1 MSNQSFTRRAFLKGN
16 LALLGLSALNIESV
30 FSAGKEPVKF
40 EKSRVRLGMAAYSFV
55 NEFRND
61 EINMKEFIDYC
72 YNLGLDGVELTS
84 YFFESESDSYLLELR
99 NKCFHMGMDIT
110 GTAIGNDFITPDK
123 QERQKQVEDVKKW
136 IDKAVVLGAPS
147 IRVFGGGDIPDD
159 YTENDA
165 YDWVISSMQE
175 CVDYAAQKGIVL
187 AMANHGGFPVTS
199 EQVIK
204 IIQEIDSPWFGALL
218 DTGNFLKDWYRQIAE
233 VLPYAV
239 MMHLKVNMHSTVEGA
254 KPIPADMERIFR
266 LIENQ
271 GYERY
276 VDIEYEED
284 APYEDIPPLVK
295 RLRKLM

>member
-1 MSNQSFTRRAFLKGN
+1 MNNQSFTRRAFLKGN
-16 LALLGLSALNIESV
+16 LALLGLSVLNVGSV
-30 FSAGKEPVKF
+30 FSADKQPVKID
-40 EKSRVRLGMAAYSFV
+40 KSRLRLGMAAYSFV
-55 NEFRND
+55 NEFRNGD
-61 EINMKEFIDYC
+61 INMKQFIDYC

-84 YFFESESDSYLLELR
+84 YFFESESDSYLLDLR
-99 NKCFHMGMDIT
+99 NKCFHLGMDIT
-110 GTAIGNDFITPDK
+110 GTAIGNDFVTPDK
-123 QERQKQVEDVKKW
+123 QERQKQVQDVKKW

-147 IRVFGGGDIPDD
+147 IRVFGGGSIPDGH
-159 YTENDA
+159 TENDA
-165 YDWVISSMQE
+165 YDWVIPSMQE

-204 IIQEIDSPWFGALL
+204 VIQEIDSPWFGALL
-218 DTGNFLKDWYRQIAE
+218 DTGNFLEDWYRQISE

-254 KPIPADMERIFR
+254 RPVSADMERIFR
-266 LIENQ
+266 LIKNQ